1 MSAVYTEGFARAFD
15 HVAEAASREGADP
28 CADLPELVQRIVAQ
42 AKILNP
48 DSWQLEVD
56 ELCRELRLRLIRFR
70 GSSRQPPLPLGR
82 ANVRREVYQQ
92 GLNLLEFTRDADFN

>member
-1 MSAVYTEGFARAFD
+1 MTAVYTEGFARAFD
-15 HVAEAASREGADP
+15 QVAKATSREGSDP

-56 ELCRELRLRLIRFR
+56 ALCRELRVRLIRF
-70 GSSRQPPLPLGR
+70 GESGRQPPLGR
-82 ANVRREVYQQ
+82 GNVRREVYQQ
-92 GLNLLEFTRDADFN
+92 GLNLLEFARDADHE